1 MPGLRVGTSAEF
13 EARCSP
19 WSWAGCAS
27 QSACCL
33 YQRADNFASHM
44 HEASGSLYLCVSWSC
59 SPTRGTLHPS
69 YACGSTCT
77 KQVPQKWTLEA
88 AQSWEAD
95 LVHKGRSTLRSR
107 CSQAPAQWTCEA
119 ASLQHPHQRL
129 QEQQE
134 PHRRLSRETPVCVCL
149 GRQDAA
155 RVCRGEDQPAAE
167 GELLL
172 APVCLVSALSFD
184 IPPRVQHCRLP
195 LGTKGQS
202 EQMCLG
208 AWGRWGCEVGRG
220 GVGRGTKG
228 PGVRGTESPCLAAL
242 RPASPGA

>member
-107 CSQAPAQWTCEA
+107 CSQAPAQWICEA
-119 ASLQHPHQRL
+119 ASPQQPRQSL

-134 PHRRLSRETPVCVCL
+134 PHHHLSREAPVCVRL

-155 RVCRGEDQPAAE
+155 CVRRGEDQPAEE

-172 APVCLVSALSFD
+172 TPVCLVSA
-184 IPPRVQHCRLP
+184 
-195 LGTKGQS
+195 QS
-202 EQMCLG
+202 EL
-208 AWGRWGCEVGRG
+208 
-220 GVGRGTKG
+220 
-228 PGVRGTESPCLAAL
+228 
-242 RPASPGA
+242 

>member
-1 MPGLRVGTSAEF
+1 
-13 EARCSP
+13 
-19 WSWAGCAS
+19 
-27 QSACCL
+27 
-33 YQRADNFASHM
+33 M

-107 CSQAPAQWTCEA
+107 CSQAPAQWICEA
-119 ASLQHPHQRL
+119 ASPQQPRQSL

-134 PHRRLSRETPVCVCL
+134 PHHHLSREAPVCVRL
-149 GRQDAA
+149 GQQDAA
-155 RVCRGEDQPAAE
+155 CVRRGEDQPAEE

-172 APVCLVSALSFD
+172 TPVCLVSA
-184 IPPRVQHCRLP
+184 
-195 LGTKGQS
+195 QS
-202 EQMCLG
+202 EL
-208 AWGRWGCEVGRG
+208 
-220 GVGRGTKG
+220 
-228 PGVRGTESPCLAAL
+228 
-242 RPASPGA
+242 